1 MFFTDFQ
8 TILRI
13 TIIGILA
20 YILVIFIIR
29 TAGKRSLS
37 QMNAFDFVV
46 TITLGSI
53 IANILINQNLALFE
67 GIYAF
72 ILIIFL
78 QFITTSLSVK
88 SDKFKEFIKSEPQLL
103 FYKGEYY
110 KKAMNKERIVTDEI
124 LQAIRSEGHGSLE
137 DVLAVVLETDGQLS
151 VLSHTDDE
159 SSMKD
164 VNRSEE
170 ID

>member
-53 IANILINQNLALFE
+53 IANILTNQNLALFE